1 MLGRLPIILIILGS
15 GLQLTAAD
23 PAGLEFFEKK
33 IRPVLV
39 SECYKCHSKDEKVK
53 GELRLDWK
61 GGWQKGGESGAT
73 IIPGRVG
80 TVSYTHLTLPTIL
93 LV

>member
-1 MLGRLPIILIILGS
+1 MFIQMFGRLLTALVVLGS

-61 GGWQKGGESGAT
+61 GGWQKGG
-73 IIPGRVG
+73 
-80 TVSYTHLTLPTIL
+80 
-93 LV
+93 